1 MPTSQFDRRK
11 QRTKNSPEKMNIIMM
26 TSVLKKC
33 TILIMIC
40 SINRM
45 LPSSPS
51 RSLPSPPS
59 DYETAPSR
67 LFRFSRKTS
76 SLGVSAFTTRLP
88 LPSKTSSICSFL
100 NDNVI
105 ISSGN
110 GKQNLGNFDDKTRGR
125 FHRLKL
131 RISGEDNQNENEHEE
146 REEFPPLF
154 KDVTSGS
161 SNKLLDFDAETGSTN
176 VKKSTEKYSTQ
187 QQEND
192 VILQHVPESIMEAI
206 ERVKTKHLS
215 KTKPPSDL
223 DEYGSESTKNQTG
236 NDALLKQIVQAG
248 MNWKNQ
254 NYEIGKHSLTYPIME
269 RVPGCV
275 ATVHLQI
282 SLIPSSP
289 TTSSDYSTN
298 DCERYRVQVAGTS
311 DAMLSRGLL
320 ALVSDI
326 FRGVT
331 AEYILKLEP
340 DHLATAMGLRSVLSR
355 GRNDGVAS
363 MVRVVQSQI
372 RRLIDG
378 ENEDINADDSSVN
391 GDMKKAK
398 VVAKQ
403 SADANDQSTRKPT
416 VAMLLSG
423 GVDSS
428 VALHLL
434 LRQNYNVTAF
444 YLRIWLEDELSHL
457 GTCPWE
463 DDLEVCQAVCEH
475 AKGVNGGVGV
485 TLETV
490 SLGKEYRERV
500 VQYTIEE
507 AERGRTPNP
516 DIMCNSRVKFGCF
529 LEWIEESGM
538 EFDYVASGHY
548 ARLEDGDIMC
558 EEVSES
564 EYNANGEKLKKKRLF
579 RAPDP
584 VKDQS
589 YFLCAL
595 TQKQL
600 SKVIFPLGQ
609 YHKSEVRDL
618 AVQFELPNRNR
629 PDSQGLC
636 FLGKVKFDDFL
647 ASYLGNRPG
656 DVVDASTGDI
666 VGRHNG
672 LWYHTVGQRKGI
684 GKVMTPLATARGP
697 WYVVAKDQSRD
708 VVYVSNRY
716 DEEDFARARSE
727 FEVEDVRWIS
737 GQAPVEAR
745 DPDSAEGDWN
755 EVRLEMK
762 IRHGPKIVEGTLVL
776 KGDGSSGNIR
786 LDKKDGGV
794 SMNMI
799 Y

>member
-1 MPTSQFDRRK
+1 
-11 QRTKNSPEKMNIIMM
+11 
-26 TSVLKKC
+26 
-33 TILIMIC
+33 MIC
-40 SINRM
+40 SITRM
-45 LPSSPS
+45 LPPSPS

-59 DYETAPSR
+59 EYETATSR
-67 LFRFSRKTS
+67 WFGFSRKTS
-76 SLGVSAFTTRLP
+76 SLGVSAFTTRQP
-88 LPSKTSSICSFL
+88 LSSKSSTICSFL
-100 NDNVI
+100 DGNEI
-105 ISSGN
+105 ISPGN
-110 GKQNLGNFDDKTRGR
+110 GKQKLGNFHDKTRGR

-131 RISGEDNQNENEHEE
+131 RISGRDNQNEKEHEE

-154 KDVTSGS
+154 QDVTNSS
-161 SNKLLDFDAETGSTN
+161 SNKLLDFDAETASTN
-176 VKKSTEKYSTQ
+176 LKKSTERSSAQ
-187 QQEND
+187 QRED
-192 VILQHVPESIMEAI
+192 DIILQHVPESIIAAI

-215 KTKPPSDL
+215 QTNPPPDL
-223 DEYGSESTKNQTG
+223 DKSPTG

-248 MNWKNQ
+248 MNRKNQ
-254 NYEIGKHSLTYPIME
+254 NCEIEIHPLTYPTME

-282 SLIPSSP
+282 ALIPPSP
-289 TTSSDYSTN
+289 STSRDISTN
-298 DCERYRVQVAGTS
+298 GRERYRLQVDGTS
-311 DAMLSRGLL
+311 DAMLSRGIL
-320 ALVSDI
+320 ALVSDM

-331 AEYILKLEP
+331 AEDILNLEP

-378 ENEDINADDSSVN
+378 DSKDVNVDGSSVN
-391 GDMKKAK
+391 GNTKKAEQ
-398 VVAKQ
+398 VAKQ
-403 SADANDQSTRKPT
+403 STDAADQSTRKPT

-444 YLRIWLEDELSHL
+444 YLRIWLEDELSNL

-475 AKGVNGGVGV
+475 AEDVNGGVGV

-500 VQYTIEE
+500 VRYTIEE

-529 LEWIEESGM
+529 LEWIEENGM

-558 EEVSES
+558 EEVNES
-564 EYNANGEKLKKKRLF
+564 EYNANGGNVKKKRLF

-618 AVQFELPNRNR
+618 AMQFELPNRNR

-656 DVVDASTGDI
+656 DVVDASNGDI

-737 GQAPVEAR
+737 GRAPLEAR
-745 DPDSAEGDWN
+745 GPIGEEGDWN
-755 EVRLEMK
+755 EVRMEMK
-762 IRHGPKIVEGTLVL
+762 IRHGPKIVEGTLLL

-786 LDKKDGGV
+786 LDKKDGGLAPGQYV
-794 SMNMI
+794 VFYHPGTEECLGAGVISEKHWANFLQNYNELI
-799 Y
+799 GSSS